1 MTQIQ
6 KKFGRRRM
14 KWTIATIRSRIDH
27 HEKAKSRKDP
37 IAKSHYNMRPL
48 TSDPS
53 PESVV
58 VQFEGFERAHSQRV
72 LLSGSHRLGSILT
85 GAAFRRGKDLARRP
99 KPPKDDLPKSTG
111 KDPNCTKTRKSPPK
125 QSLDGHQT
133 DCRREAGDL
142 KREPPRS
149 LAQCA
154 AIGVR

>member
-37 IAKSHYNMRPL
+37 IAKSHYTMRPL

-58 VQFEGFERAHSQRV
+58 VQFGGFERSHSQRGV
-72 LLSGSHRLGSILT
+72 AQWQSPSESPRVGAILT
-85 GAAFRRGKDLARRP
+85 GTGGGEGVARRP
-99 KPPKDDLPKSTG
+99 
-111 KDPNCTKTRKSPPK
+111 
-125 QSLDGHQT
+125 
-133 DCRREAGDL
+133 
-142 KREPPRS
+142 
-149 LAQCA
+149 
-154 AIGVR
+154 